1 MVMLDA
7 SDAPTQAQVSAS
19 DAAASS
25 GCVLRTTPGAKR
37 LHASPAMVPAEH
49 TLQVFLS
56 QNHKIICARDPMS
69 ALLAQA

>member
-1 MVMLDA
+1 MRGCAPAAAPRAPTGERAMVMLDA

-37 LHASPAMVPAEH
+37 LHASPATAG
-49 TLQVFLS
+49 
-56 QNHKIICARDPMS
+56 
-69 ALLAQA
+69 QAAIASLPFT